1 MTTTV
6 TVNAHCDP
14 NATEVLVEFSD
25 TPDSPVTLLDG
36 ESQDFYA
43 YDDRVITVREVEK
56 SSQAEPGNATETTD
70 A

>member
-14 NATEVLVEFSD
+14 KTTKVEVQVTDGESVE
-25 TPDSPVTLLDG
+25 PKVYLNDG

-43 YDDRVITVREVEK
+43 YDGRQISVCEVAK
-56 SSQAEPGNATETTD
+56 
-70 A
+70 